1 LNYAV
6 TPTFEHWPFPHG
18 NLPPSWREIASFEQT
33 SRPDSDSHC
42 RVTQFE
48 DGVEDAHLV
57 PSAERQWFNNN
68 MSVYIDSTR
77 ADKLKDPDNTI
88 RLRSDLHTIFDAKR
102 FTIVP
107 IERRLVVYCMNTKL
121 GSQAQRLYHGVEL
134 HRIRD
139 SGYLIQFLFARF
151 AYTIFER
158 LRAFLEA
165 NTPRKLRLRVEN
177 EERVEMCSPERCWRF
192 ARDTAYQGKSRSV
205 SPKKRPH
212 PDAEAAVESDDDGTE
227 AEFRGRKRSRSDET
241 ESLSSSML
249 SSSAGYS
256 SGLSVGTPGTPPTQT
271 PKIVNTTDL
280 HLDLNTEGCQLDHL
294 R

>member
-1 LNYAV
+1 
-6 TPTFEHWPFPHG
+6 
-18 NLPPSWREIASFEQT
+18 
-33 SRPDSDSHC
+33 
-42 RVTQFE
+42 
-48 DGVEDAHLV
+48 
-57 PSAERQWFNNN
+57 

-177 EERVEMCSPERCWRF
+177 EEIVEMCSPERCWRF

-227 AEFRGRKRSRSDET
+227 AEFRGERGVAVMRLSRFPARCSPAVQDTLPDYQLERLELLPRKLRRSR
-241 ESLSSSML
+241 
-249 SSSAGYS
+249 
-256 SGLSVGTPGTPPTQT
+256 TPLIST
-271 PKIVNTTDL
+271 
-280 HLDLNTEGCQLDHL
+280 
-294 R
+294 